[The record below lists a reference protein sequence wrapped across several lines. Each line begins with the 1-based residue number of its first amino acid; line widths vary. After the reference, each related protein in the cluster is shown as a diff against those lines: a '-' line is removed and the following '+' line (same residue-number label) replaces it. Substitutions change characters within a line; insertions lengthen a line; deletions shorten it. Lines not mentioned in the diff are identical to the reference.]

1 MQSLLPITDAITL
14 STCCFN
20 VVTVVAGVHD
30 LPLGTAGVDYSLFRR
45 RGIFVHGTINSRER
59 STHTPRLLDIGLRHE
74 QLAPC
79 LSDGVMPNIS

>member
-1 MQSLLPITDAITL
+1 
-14 STCCFN
+14 
-20 VVTVVAGVHD
+20 VTVVAGVHD
-30 LPLGTAGVDYSLFRR
+30 IPRGAAGVDYALSRR
-45 RGIFVHGTINSRER
+45 RSKDTHSKDVHGTINSRER